1 MFIKIEQFHKAI
13 EDCETA
19 IKINPNW
26 VKAHMR
32 KAVALME
39 LTKEPDSA
47 TQAIATFKHA
57 LKIAQD
63 DDQDI
68 IDEME
73 GMLQFLKKEREQDT
87 ALPMD
92 HPERTRYNTL
102 LKWME

>member
-19 IKINPNW
+19 IKLNPNS

-47 TQAIATFKHA
+47 T
-57 LKIAQD
+57 
-63 DDQDI
+63 
-68 IDEME
+68 
-73 GMLQFLKKEREQDT
+73 
-87 ALPMD
+87 
-92 HPERTRYNTL
+92 
-102 LKWME
+102 